1 MAIKIPAVQG
11 TPIPRGSGPV
21 CVYTRLFFIP
31 SQASYTNDRSFP
43 SRTPCRRKFSLLT
56 RTDDCPSPL
65 PFIYSYLLR
74 SPDFLELVS
83 GLFSLSL
90 SRKKKESQGIFSN
103 FNLDISKGLSNW
115 IFPRLF
121 DVSFFTFDSIQFSKR
136 GVENRGSRFLEI
148 VERCRKFSGHGRKG

>member
-90 SRKKKESQGIFSN
+90 SRKKKESQGREFFRTLTSIFRKACPIG
-103 FNLDISKGLSNW
+103 F
-115 IFPRLF
+115 FPVYSTFPFFHSIRF
-121 DVSFFTFDSIQFSKR
+121 SFRNAAGT
-136 GVENRGSRFLEI
+136 G
-148 VERCRKFSGHGRKG
+148 